1 MVVIFMAQ
9 QITPELENKIRE
21 WQNIRQQVEVFRNQL
36 AVRQQEL
43 NEIQL
48 TLEELKK
55 HPDDVTTYKAVGN
68 VMFQVDKANITSDLE
83 DRKVTLESLIK
94 SVRTKLE
101 KQEAKDKELENQ
113 IQIELSKRNLTLQ

>member
-1 MVVIFMAQ
+1 MAQ

-43 NEIQL
+43 NEVQI

-68 VMFQVDKANITSDLE
+68 VMFQVEKAKITSDLE
-83 DRKVTLESLIK
+83 DRKVTLETLIK
-94 SVRTKLE
+94 SVKTKLE

>member
-1 MVVIFMAQ
+1 MAQ

-21 WQNIRQQVEVFRNQL
+21 WQNIRQQVEAFRNQI

-55 HPDDVTTYKAVGN
+55 HPDDVTTYKAVGS
-68 VMFQVDKANITSDLE
+68 VMFQVEKTKITADLDERKGDLE
-83 DRKVTLESLIK
+83 TLIK
-94 SVRTKLE
+94 SVKTKLE
-101 KQEAKDKELENQ
+101 KIEVKDKELENQ
-113 IQIELSKRNLTLQ
+113 IQIELSQRNLTLQ